1 MSRRNVPR
9 ILAVALV
16 VAALLAAVPALSEA
30 AGFSPLGEPQDLW
43 SRVWDWLGSLWGRP
57 SSQPAAVWEED
68 GTTSSSGESPSGG
81 GAGTQSTPPDPN
93 SDRGAGYDPN
103 G

>member
-16 VAALLAAVPALSEA
+16 VAALLAAIPARSEA
-30 AGFSPLGEPQDLW
+30 AGFSLGEPQGLW
-43 SRVWDWLGSLWGRP
+43 SRVWDWLGSLWDHS
-57 SSQPAAVWEED
+57 SSQPTAVWEED
-68 GTTSSSGESPSGG
+68 GTTSSSGESPGGG
-81 GAGTQSTPPDPN
+81 GAGTQSTPPDSN
-93 SDRGAGYDPN
+93 SDSGSGFDPN